1 MFKKVLI
8 ANRGAIAV
16 RIERTLRKMGITS
29 VAVYTK
35 ADQDSLHVD
44 LADEAILIGEGAA
57 KDSYLNAEIILQ
69 IALDTGVEAIHPG
82 YGFLSENAEFARSCR
97 QHGITFIG
105 PTPEQ
110 MELFGLKHSARQI
123 AEKANVP
130 LLPGTSLITELN
142 SALDEA
148 ERIGYPV
155 ILKSTAGGGGI
166 GMRVCADEATLLD
179 VFDSV
184 SRLAE
189 TNFNNGGVFLEK
201 YIQKARHVEVQ
212 IFGNGFGEVAAL
224 GERDCSIQR
233 RNQKVVEES
242 PAPCLSPAVREEMLS
257 AAKRLA
263 EEVGYR
269 SAGTVEFLYD
279 PETEHFYFLEV
290 NTRLQVEHGVTEEV
304 LNIDLVEWMVREA
317 ADELRELDTLYS
329 APVGHSIQARI
340 YAEDCLNDFRPSG
353 GQLDQVRFSQQARVE
368 TWVRDGLTV
377 TSLYDPMLAKII
389 VHADTREE
397 AINQLNKALQD
408 TRLYGVTTNLQY
420 LQALLQEDDCRSGNV
435 HTQMLKEFAPA
446 ESAIEVLDG
455 GIQTTVQDW
464 PGRVGHWDVGVP
476 PCGPMDPFSFRIG
489 NKMLGNDDQAAGLEF
504 TLRGGSY
511 RFRGDT
517 AFCLTGADMN
527 ASLDETDV
535 PMYKVIHAKRGQI
548 LKFGEAAQGMRT
560 YLLVAGGLDMPL
572 HLGSASTF
580 TLGGFGGHGGR
591 ALRTGDVLQVNQCE
605 VSHTV
610 ELPASQRP
618 ALTKEWT
625 IGVIPGPHCTEE
637 FLLPDYLQQLT
648 DTSWEVHFNSSR
660 TGVRL
665 IGPAPLWT
673 REDGGEAGLH
683 PSNIHDN
690 AYAIGTLDLTGDMPI
705 LLGPDGPSLGG
716 FVCPVTTASAEFW
729 KIGQLHPGDRIRFQL
744 LTLKEAEELR
754 NVQEEYLGTIG
765 TQNQEYAD
773 LPVLP
778 VGAAQLSPDYPILV
792 QRTDSSF
799 PMTIRAAGDEHVLI
813 EYGDMELDLL
823 YRFQVHALMEAIQAR
838 TDIPVL
844 DLTPGIRSLQVHI
857 DASRM
862 SISSLC
868 TVIESIDRQ
877 LPPLE
882 EIEVPSRIVR
892 LPLSW
897 DDPATQLAIDRYQ
910 QNVRPDA
917 PWCPSN
923 LEFIRRV
930 NGLHD
935 IEDVKNIVFDANY
948 LVLGLGDVY
957 LGAPVATPIDPRHR
971 LVTTKY
977 NPARTWTPENAV
989 GIGGAYMCVYG
1000 MEGPGGYQFVGRTV
1014 QVWNRLRETESFQS
1028 GKPWLLRFFDQIQ
1041 FYPVTADELLTMRE
1055 DFLRGRFEVDITE
1068 TTFKLGEYLA
1078 FLDSIKESADEFR
1091 ETQQAAFNAE
1101 RESWKE
1107 LGLAEYVS
1115 EHEVAET
1122 VEEVLPEGAE
1132 AVRCTMPGSVWK
1144 VLVSPGDEVKK
1155 GDTLIIEE
1163 SMKMEFPQLAP
1174 YDGFIESV
1182 HVSPGDE
1189 VHAGQLIVS
1198 ITKEKRGASN
1208 GNHEHTTNVVHS

>member
-16 RIERTLRKMGITS
+16 RIERTLKKMGILS

-44 LADEAILIGEGAA
+44 YADEAVLIGEGAA
-57 KDSYLNAEIILQ
+57 KDSYLNAHLILKTA
-69 IALDTGVEAIHPG
+69 IETGADAIHPG
-82 YGFLSENAEFARSCR
+82 YGFLSENAAFARACR
-97 QHGITFIG
+97 ENGITFIG

-110 MELFGLKHSARQI
+110 MEVFGLKHSAREI
-123 AEKANVP
+123 AIKGGVP
-130 LLPGTSLITELN
+130 LLPGTPLITEI
-142 SALDEA
+142 SIALSEA
-148 ERIGYPV
+148 DSIGYPV
-155 ILKSTAGGGGI
+155 MLKSTAGGGGI
-166 GMRVCADEATLLD
+166 GMRVCMDEASLREA
-179 VFDSV
+179 FDSV
-184 SRLAE
+184 CRLAE
-189 TNFNNGGVFLEK
+189 ANFNNGGVFLEK

-212 IFGNGFGEVAAL
+212 IFGNEFGEVAAL

-242 PAPCLSPAVREEMLS
+242 PAPCLPSSVREEML
-257 AAKRLA
+257 AAAQRLA
-263 EEVGYR
+263 AEVGYR

-279 PETEHFYFLEV
+279 PDAERFYFLEV

-317 ADELRELDTLYS
+317 AGELRSLDTLYS
-329 APVGHSIQARI
+329 APKGHSIQARI

-353 GQLDQVRFSQQARVE
+353 GQLDQVLFSSEARIE

-389 VHADTREE
+389 VHADTREA
-397 AINQLNKALQD
+397 AIDQLSSALQE

-420 LQALLQEDDCRSGNV
+420 IEALLQEEGCRTGQV

-446 ESAIEVLDG
+446 ERAIEVLDG

-476 PCGPMDPFSFRIG
+476 PCGPMDPYSFRIG
-489 NKMLGNDDQAAGLEF
+489 NNLLGNDQHAAGLEL

-517 AFCLTGADMN
+517 DIVLTGADMDATLN
-527 ASLDETDV
+527 EEKIPL
-535 PMYKVIHAKRGQI
+535 YKVIKVKRGQI
-548 LKFGEAAQGMRT
+548 LKFGEAKLGMRS

-591 ALRTGDVLQVNQCE
+591 ALRTGDVLQVTFGQT
-605 VSHTV
+605 SSSA
-610 ELPASQRP
+610 ELKESLRP
-618 ALTKEWT
+618 RLTKEWT
-625 IGVIPGPHCTEE
+625 IGVIPGPHSTEE
-637 FLLPDYLQQLT
+637 FLLPEYLDQLT
-648 DTSWEVHFNSSR
+648 STSWEVHFNSSR

-665 IGPAPLWT
+665 IGPAPFWA

-729 KIGQLHPGDRIRFQL
+729 KIGQLHAGDTIRFQL
-744 LTLKEAEELR
+744 LTLEEANELR
-754 NVQEEYLGTIG
+754 QEQEKFLEAIGEDQQVQ
-765 TQNQEYAD
+765 
-773 LPVLP
+773 VLP
-778 VGAAQLSPDYPILV
+778 SLPEEASQLTPDYPVLV
-792 QRTDSSF
+792 ETSDGTF
-799 PMTIRAAGDEHVLI
+799 PMTIRAAGDEHILI
-813 EYGDMELDLL
+813 EYGEMELDLL
-823 YRFQVHALMEAIQAR
+823 LRFQVHALMTAIKNNN
-838 TDIPVL
+838 DIPVI
-844 DLTPGIRSLQVHI
+844 DLTPGIRSLQVHF
-857 DASRM
+857 DSTKM
-862 SISSLC
+862 PISTLC
-868 TVIESIDRQ
+868 TVITMIDRT

-882 EIEVPSRIVR
+882 EMEVPSRIVR

-930 NGLHD
+930 NGLNSV
-935 IEDVKNIVFDANY
+935 EDVKSIVFDANY

-957 LGAPVATPIDPRHR
+957 LGAPVATPVDPRHR

-1014 QVWNRLRETESFQS
+1014 QMWNRLRETQSFEA

-1041 FYPVTADELLTMRE
+1041 FYPVSADELLEMRE
-1055 DFLRGRFEVDITE
+1055 DFLRGRFEVEITE
-1068 TTFKLGEYLA
+1068 TVFKLKDYLA
-1078 FLDSIKESADEFR
+1078 FLESIQESADSFR
-1091 ETQQAAFNAE
+1091 ETQQAAFRAE
-1101 RESWKE
+1101 RDSWRE
-1107 LGLAEYVS
+1107 LGLAEYIS
-1115 EHEVAET
+1115 EHDATET
-1122 VEEVLPEGAE
+1122 EEEVLPKGTA
-1132 AVRCTMPGSVWK
+1132 AVRSTMPGSVWK
-1144 VLVSPGDEVKK
+1144 VLVSPGDEVKQ

-1174 YDGFIESV
+1174 CDGIIHSV
-1182 HVSPGDE
+1182 HVSPADE

-1198 ITKEKRGASN
+1198 ITNEKRGA
-1208 GNHEHTTNVVHS
+1208 GNENDELAGSIVHS